1 MMENDQILKRLEWLD
16 EERRKDKAQIADLE
30 SRLNTLAQNVS
41 GQPKQINSLA
51 NELNQIPVIMSRLD
65 KFDGVIAQTK
75 VEFAK
80 LIEMAEKRREDYN
93 RELEKS
99 RRNDIEV
106 INRSINELKRV
117 GDPVPD
123 LKKSIQARVDEDLKL
138 ARMID
143 DVRGLIL
150 QNQRSEEEFK
160 RSQRM
165 MDDIQR
171 QDSKRLTDLQSEV
184 GALRKRLDEF
194 RGKLEITGDSIRKVE
209 LRSNEVYAAEAERRQ
224 AQNAFIEKQNV
235 LMVEQERAWQEW
247 ADHFEGID
255 RQSQEIDAQLAAM
268 AETTKSLKIA
278 QESFEDVTERFE
290 RRVNEIT
297 EMQRLVEERF
307 RQEWVTYKA
316 DDQKKWTNLVL
327 NQEDLHRENTRQME
341 KQSDRLA
348 VLEDDLVQL
357 NDLIKQVV
365 DENLKNLNLISPV
378 VEQWLASA
386 RRHTDHYRK

>member
-1 MMENDQILKRLEWLD
+1 MENDQILKRLEWLD
-16 EERRKDKAQIADLE
+16 EERRKDKAQISELE
-30 SRLNTLAQNVS
+30 SRLNTLSQNVA

-51 NELNQIPVIMSRLD
+51 SELNQLPVIMGRLD
-65 KFDGVIAQTK
+65 KLDGVIAQTK
-75 VEFAK
+75 VDFAK
-80 LIEMAEKRREDYN
+80 LVEMAEKRRDDYN
-93 RELEKS
+93 RDLEKS

-106 INRSINELKRV
+106 INRSITELKRV
-117 GDPVPD
+117 GDPVPE
-123 LKKSIQARVDEDLKL
+123 LKKLIQSRVDEDAKL
-138 ARMID
+138 LRMID
-143 DVRGLIL
+143 DLRELML

-171 QDSKRLTDLQSEV
+171 QDSKRLTDLQAEV
-184 GALRKRLDEF
+184 GVLRKRIDEF
-194 RGKLEITGDSIRKVE
+194 RGKLEITADSIRKVE

-224 AQNAFIEKQNV
+224 AQNVFIEKQNL
-235 LMVEQERAWQEW
+235 LMMEQERAWQEW

-255 RQSQEIDAQLAAM
+255 RQSQEIDAQLGAM

-327 NQEDLHRENTRQME
+327 TQEDLHRENTRQVE
-341 KQSDRLA
+341 KQNDRLA
-348 VLEDDLVQL
+348 LLEEQFGQL
-357 NDLIKQVV
+357 NDLIKQVI
-365 DENLKNLNLISPV
+365 DENMKNFSMVSPV
-378 VEQWLASA
+378 IEQWLTSA
-386 RRHTDHYRK
+386 RRLTDHYRK

>member
-1 MMENDQILKRLEWLD
+1 MENDQILKRLEWLD

>member
-1 MMENDQILKRLEWLD
+1 MENDQILKRLEWLD

-80 LIEMAEKRREDYN
+80 LIEMTEKRREDYN

-307 RQEWVTYKA
+307 RQEWVTFKA
-316 DDQKKWTNLVL
+316 DEQKRWTNMVL
-327 NQEDLHRENTRQME
+327 TQEDLQREQTRQVE
-341 KQSDRLA
+341 KQGDRLA

-365 DENLKNLNLISPV
+365 DENMKNLNLISPV
-378 VEQWLASA
+378 FEQWLASA

>member
-1 MMENDQILKRLEWLD
+1 MENDQILKRLEWLD

-65 KFDGVIAQTK
+65 KFDSVVAQTK

>member
-1 MMENDQILKRLEWLD
+1 MENDQILKRLEWLD

-378 VEQWLASA
+378 LEQLLASA

>member
-1 MMENDQILKRLEWLD
+1 MENDQILKRLEWLD

-123 LKKSIQARVDEDLKL
+123 LKKSIQARVDEDVKL

>member
-1 MMENDQILKRLEWLD
+1 MENDQILKRLEWLD

-365 DENLKNLNLISPV
+365 DDSLKNLNLMSPV

>member
-1 MMENDQILKRLEWLD
+1 MENDQILKRLEWLD

-30 SRLNTLAQNVS
+30 SRLNTLTQNVS
-41 GQPKQINSLA
+41 GQPKQINLIA
-51 NELNQIPVIMSRLD
+51 TELNQIPVIMSRLD

-75 VEFAK
+75 VDFAK
-80 LIEMAEKRREDYN
+80 LIEIAEKRREDYN

-106 INRSINELKRV
+106 INRSINELKRA
-117 GDPVPD
+117 GDPVSD
-123 LKKSIQARVDEDLKL
+123 LKKSIQSRVDEDAKL

-143 DVRGLIL
+143 DLRGLIL
-150 QNQRSEEEFK
+150 QNQRSDEEFK

-171 QDSKRLTDLQSEV
+171 QDSKRLTDLQTDV
-184 GALRKRLDEF
+184 GALRKRMDEF

-209 LRSNEVYAAEAERRQ
+209 LFSNEVYAAEADRRQ

-235 LMVEQERAWQEW
+235 LMVEQERTWQEW
-247 ADHFEGID
+247 ADHFESID
-255 RQSQEIDAQLAAM
+255 RQSQEIDAQMAAM

-278 QESFEDVTERFE
+278 QESFEDITERFE

-307 RQEWVTYKA
+307 RQEWVTFKA
-316 DDQKKWTNLVL
+316 DEQKRWTNMVL
-327 NQEDLHRENTRQME
+327 TQEDQLREQTRQME

-348 VLEDDLVQL
+348 VIEDEFVQM
-357 NDLIKQVV
+357 NDLIKQVI
-365 DENLKNLNLISPV
+365 DEQLKNLNLLSPV
-378 VEQWLASA
+378 FEQWLASA
-386 RRHTDHYRK
+386 RRHKDHYRK

>member
-365 DENLKNLNLISPV
+365 DDSLKNLNLMSPV